1 MEDPRIS
8 PVKPRFGREIILFPL
23 PLQGHITP
31 MLQLANILYARGFS
45 ITIVHTYF
53 NSPNS
58 SNYPHF
64 SFRPIPNGFLEGQA
78 STVDFIALVTLMN
91 VTCVGPF
98 RDCLAKLLSDA
109 SKDRIPCCLIT
120 DPVWHFTQAVA
131 NELNFPRMVLRTSSI
146 SSFLAFCALP
156 LMQEKGYLPLQ
167 DSRLEEAVP
176 ELPPLKVKD
185 LHVIHSKDP
194 EDVLRL
200 IIAMAETM
208 RASSGL
214 IFNAFEELEPS
225 KLAECRRSFPVPIF
239 TVGPFHKLS
248 VGPSGSLLPQDKSC
262 ISWLDKQEKPKS
274 VLYVS
279 FGSLSIV
286 SEAQFLEIAWGL
298 ANSGQHFLWVVR
310 PASVRGSEWLEA
322 LPSGFLEGLG
332 GRGHIVRWAPQHEVL
347 AHPAVGGFWTHN
359 GWNSTLEAI
368 SDGVPM
374 MCMPFFG
381 DQRVNSRYVSD
392 EWRVGLHLE
401 YKVERRKIEDAIRRL
416 MVSEEGEEMRERM
429 KALKR
434 TVDEC
439 LQDGGSSFRSLQKL
453 TEYLVSF

>member
-1 MEDPRIS
+1 MEDQRVTPA
-8 PVKPRFGREIILFPL
+8 KPRSGSEIILFPL

-31 MLQLANILYARGFS
+31 MLQLGNILYSRGFS
-45 ITIVHTYF
+45 ITIVHTHF
-53 NSPNS
+53 NSPKS

-64 SFRPIPNGFLEGQA
+64 DFRPIPNGFLEGQA

-109 SKDRIPCCLIT
+109 SEDRISCCLIT

-131 NELNFPRMVLRTSSI
+131 DELRVPRMVLRTSSI

-156 LMQEKGYLPLQ
+156 LMREKGYLPLQ
-167 DSRLEEAVP
+167 DSRLEDAVP

-185 LHVIHSKDP
+185 LHVINTKDP

-200 IIAMAETM
+200 IVAMAETIQ
-208 RASSGL
+208 ASSGL
-214 IFNAFEELEPS
+214 IFNSFEELEPA
-225 KLAECRRSFPVPIF
+225 KLAECRRRFSVPIF
-239 TVGPFHKLS
+239 TVGPFHKQS
-248 VGPSGSLLPQDKSC
+248 VEPSSSLLPQDRSS
-262 ISWLDKQEKPKS
+262 IPWLDKQEKPKS

-298 ANSGQHFLWVVR
+298 ANSGRHFLWVVR
-310 PASVRGSEWLEA
+310 PGSVRGSEWLEA
-322 LPSGFLEGLG
+322 LPSGFLEGLD

-347 AHPAVGGFWTHN
+347 AHPTVGGFWTHN
-359 GWNSTLEAI
+359 GWNSTLEAVCE
-368 SDGVPM
+368 GVPM

-381 DQRVNSRYVSD
+381 DQRVNARYVRD

-401 YKVERRKIEDAIRRL
+401 YKVERREIEDAIRRL
-416 MVSEEGEEMRERM
+416 MGGEERKEMRERM

-434 TVDEC
+434 KVDEC
-439 LQDGGSSFRSLQKL
+439 LKEGGSSYRSLQEL
-453 TEYLVSF
+453 TEYLASF

>member
-8 PVKPRFGREIILFPL
+8 PVKPRLGREIVLFPL

-31 MLQLANILYARGFS
+31 MLQLANLLYSRGFS
-45 ITIVHTYF
+45 ITIVHTHF
-53 NSPNS
+53 NSPKS
-58 SNYPHF
+58 SSYPHF
-64 SFRPIPNGFLEGQA
+64 NFQPVPDGLLEGQA

-109 SKDRIPCCLIT
+109 PKDRIPCCLIT
-120 DPVWHFTQAVA
+120 DPVWHFPQAVA
-131 NELNFPRMVLRTSSI
+131 DELNVPRMVLRTSSI

-156 LMQEKGYLPLQ
+156 LMQEKGYLPLR

-185 LHVIHSKDP
+185 LHVINSKDP

-208 RASSGL
+208 LASSGL
-214 IFNAFEELEPS
+214 IFNTFEELEPT
-225 KLAECRRSFPVPIF
+225 KLAECRQRFPVPIF
-239 TVGPFHKLS
+239 TVGPFHKQS
-248 VGPSGSLLPQDKSC
+248 VEPSSSLLPQDRSC

-279 FGSLSIV
+279 FGSLSIL

-298 ANSGQHFLWVVR
+298 VNSGQHFLWVVR
-310 PASVRGSEWLEA
+310 PGSVHGSEWHEA
-322 LPSGFLEGLG
+322 LPSGFLEGLD
-332 GRGHIVRWAPQHEVL
+332 GRGHIVRWAPQQEVL
-347 AHPAVGGFWTHN
+347 AHPVVGGFWTHN

-368 SDGVPM
+368 CEGVPM

-381 DQRVNSRYVSD
+381 DQRVNARYVCN

-401 YKVERRKIEDAIRRL
+401 YKVERREIEDAIKRL
-416 MVSEEGEEMRERM
+416 MVSDEGEEMREKM

-434 TVDEC
+434 KVDEC
-439 LQDGGSSFRSLQKL
+439 LKDGGSSYRSLQKL
-453 TEYLVSF
+453 TEYLGRK

>member
-8 PVKPRFGREIILFPL
+8 PVKPRLGREIILFLL
-23 PLQGHITP
+23 PLQGHVTP
-31 MLQLANILYARGFS
+31 MLQLANILYSRGFS
-45 ITIVHTYF
+45 ITIVHTHF
-53 NSPNS
+53 NSPKS

-64 SFRPIPNGFLEGQA
+64 NFQPIPDGLLEGQA
-78 STVDFIALVTLMN
+78 STVDFVALLVLMN
-91 VTCVGPF
+91 VTCVVPF
-98 RDCLAKLLSDA
+98 RDCLSKLLSDA

-131 NELNFPRMVLRTSSI
+131 DELNFPRMVLRTSSI

-156 LMQEKGYLPLQ
+156 LMQEKGYLPIQ

-185 LHVIHSKDP
+185 LHVINSKDP

-208 RASSGL
+208 WASSGL
-214 IFNAFEELEPS
+214 IFNSFEELEPT
-225 KLAECRRSFPVPIF
+225 KLAECRRGFPVPIF
-239 TVGPFHKLS
+239 TVGPIHKLS
-248 VGPSGSLLPQDKSC
+248 AASSGSLFPQDRSC
-262 ISWLDKQEKPKS
+262 ISWLDKQERPKS

-310 PASVRGSEWLEA
+310 PGSVRGSEWLEV
-322 LPSGFLEGLG
+322 LPSGFLEGLD
-332 GRGHIVRWAPQHEVL
+332 GRGYIVKWAPQHGVL
-347 AHPAVGGFWTHN
+347 AHPAVGGFLTHN

-368 SDGVPM
+368 CEGVPM
-374 MCMPFFG
+374 MCMPFHG
-381 DQRVNSRYVSD
+381 DQRVNARYVNN

-401 YKVERRKIEDAIRRL
+401 YKVERKEIEDAIRKL
-416 MVSEEGEEMRERM
+416 MASDEGEEMREKI

-434 TVDEC
+434 KADES
-439 LQDGGSSFRSLQKL
+439 LQDGGSSCQSLQKL

>member
-8 PVKPRFGREIILFPL
+8 PVKPRSGREIVLFPL

-31 MLQLANILYARGFS
+31 MLQLANILYSRGFS
-45 ITIVHTYF
+45 ITIVHTHF
-53 NSPNS
+53 NSPKS

-64 SFRPIPNGFLEGQA
+64 NFQPIPDGLLEGQA

-98 RDCLAKLLSDA
+98 RDCLAKLFSDA
-109 SKDRIPCCLIT
+109 SNDRIPCCLIT

-131 NELNFPRMVLRTSSI
+131 DELNIPRMALRTSSI
-146 SSFLAFCALP
+146 SSFLAFCAMP
-156 LMQEKGYLPLQ
+156 LMREKGYLPLQ

-185 LHVIHSKDP
+185 LHVINSKDP

-214 IFNAFEELEPS
+214 IFNSFEELEPT
-225 KLAECRRSFPVPIF
+225 KLAECRRRFPVPIF
-239 TVGPFHKLS
+239 TVGPFHKQS
-248 VGPSGSLLPQDKSC
+248 VETSTSLLPQDRSS

-286 SEAQFLEIAWGL
+286 SEAQFLEIASGL
-298 ANSGQHFLWVVR
+298 ANSGRPFLWVVR
-310 PASVRGSEWLEA
+310 PGSVRGSEWLEA
-322 LPSGFLEGLG
+322 LPSGFLEGLD
-332 GRGHIVRWAPQHEVL
+332 GRGHIVKWAPQHEVL
-347 AHPAVGGFWTHN
+347 AHLAVGGFWTHN

-368 SDGVPM
+368 CEGVPL

-381 DQRVNSRYVSD
+381 DQRVNARYVCN

-401 YKVERRKIEDAIRRL
+401 YKVERKEIEDSIKRL
-416 MVSEEGEEMRERM
+416 MVSDEGDEMREKM
-429 KALKR
+429 KSLKR
-434 TVDEC
+434 EADEC
-439 LQDGGSSFRSLQKL
+439 LQDGGSSYRSLRKL